1 MLFGNQ
7 FNKKMSKNINPAIG
21 RYKNKKKET
30 EGIKEKQA
38 FDLSG
43 VLRIFGIKNKED
55 GVNGPND
62 KSVGTITNG
71 NNILNF
77 LRHGL
82 QAITGH
88 ALLQSNSFEV
98 RSKGDVKILSN
109 GDHIVK
115 TINGNIINQNGE
127 MTDEQLQA
135 TKKIQAIYDKA
146 EKAKKNAIQSTKGDM
161 VPCDTCAQQQLV
173 NKKSGFVSRLMKLLR
188 TPGIPPYFGYAIDV
202 VEFVLNT
209 FVAPILDVIT
219 AQALSG
225 ESTCGNKGCKNGMI
239 ESPQKKLEAGNKAAE
254 KVLNSAVESGELAK
268 LEEASGSGG
277 SEVHTKNQNVTIN
290 IGKPVSSSESPYIKS
305 GTKNDTGNAKFK
317 KGKSLPQTL
326 WATGDGA
333 IPNVIYLNPLALD
346 GFLTVN
352 IASKLLLRT
361 GNCGM
366 ELLTSGH
373 NHIAGGSVTVVA
385 SEGELCLAS
394 QNLTTLKGKAVVI
407 DADDRSGSGGL
418 TLKSKDT
425 KVQGALNVVGNI
437 ACMGG
442 VTVDGDVAASH
453 FIGRSM
459 RMQTTQSGST
469 KSITNDAN
477 WLFTSQAMC
486 GADTVLQTIQQYIM
500 PDSLLDI
507 GNLYKLTSETF
518 NQIMNSTVVETTQT
532 GFYVGMCLNSAGPG
546 ISWGIMP
553 SGGIW
558 NWKHNH
564 NLTNQP
570 HTHDYSIYKGDMYD
584 TLEDWG
590 GARPSP
596 SSIPTPATESC
607 MGTKPGPKSL
617 GGACGGG
624 GGGFGFDDPN
634 SRASKA
640 RRNRNARFGIFGD
653 DAYGEYDFVNTTPV
667 SGSFGYDDD
676 GNITP
681 YDIVNFNLGF
691 DCPPDIFDNTPIT
704 DDGDKPKDC

>member
-1 MLFGNQ
+1 M
-7 FNKKMSKNINPAIG
+7 NKNGINPG
-21 RYKNKKKET
+21 LGKKKKSDGTIESH
-30 EGIKEKQA
+30 EKNA
-38 FDLSG
+38 FSLAG
-43 VLRIFGIKNKED
+43 VFNFFGIRNQQN
-55 GVNGPND
+55 GPNGPND

-71 NNILNF
+71 YNLIDFFKNGIRF
-77 LRHGL
+77 MTGGL
-82 QAITGH
+82 LFSSTSVEI
-88 ALLQSNSFEV
+88 
-98 RSKGDVKILSN
+98 RSEGGVKILSN

-268 LEEASGSGG
+268 LEEAAGSGG

-667 SGSFGYDDD
+667 SGNFGYDDD

-704 DDGDKPKDC
+704 DDEDKPKDC

>member
-1 MLFGNQ
+1 M
-7 FNKKMSKNINPAIG
+7 NKNGINPGLGI
-21 RYKNKKKET
+21 KKKSDGNAERH
-30 EGIKEKQA
+30 EKNA
-38 FDLSG
+38 FSLAG
-43 VLRIFGIKNKED
+43 VLGIIGTKNQQN
-55 GVNGPND
+55 GPNGPND

-71 NNILNF
+71 YNLIDFFKNGIRF
-77 LRHGL
+77 MTGGL
-82 QAITGH
+82 LFSSTSVEI
-88 ALLQSNSFEV
+88 
-98 RSKGDVKILSN
+98 RSEGGVKILSN
-109 GDHIVK
+109 GDYVVK
-115 TINGNIINQNGE
+115 TVNGDTIVQKGE
-127 MTDEQLQA
+127 MSDKQLEA
-135 TKKIQAIYDKA
+135 LKKIQAIYDKA
-146 EKAKKNAIQSTKGDM
+146 EKEKKNAIQSTKGDM

-173 NKKSGFVSRLMKLLR
+173 NKKSGFVTRLLKLLR
-188 TPGIPPYFGYAIDV
+188 RPGIPPYFGYAIDV
-202 VEFVLNT
+202 VAFILNT

-239 ESPQKKLEAGNKAAE
+239 ESQQKKLEAGNKAAE
-254 KVLNSAVESGELAK
+254 KVLNASVESGEMDK
-268 LEEASGSGG
+268 LEEAAGVKENLVQHVNGDI
-277 SEVHTKNQNVTIN
+277 TIN
-290 IGKPVSSSESPYIKS
+290 VGGPVNSSESPYIKS
-305 GTKNDTGNAKFK
+305 GTKNDTGNAGFK

-326 WATGDGA
+326 WATGEKA
-333 IPNVIYLNPLALD
+333 IQNVINLNPMAQK
-346 GFLTVN
+346 GFVTVN
-352 IASKLLLRT
+352 IASKLLLKT
-361 GNCGM
+361 GNAGL
-366 ELLTSGH
+366 EFLTSGH
-373 NHIAGGSVTVVA
+373 THIAGGSITLVA

-418 TLKSKDT
+418 VLKSKDT

-564 NLTNQP
+564 TITNQP

-617 GGACGGG
+617 AGACGGG

-667 SGSFGYDDD
+667 SGNFGYDDD

-691 DCPPDIFDNTPIT
+691 DCPSDIFDNTPIT
-704 DDGDKPKDC
+704 DDDGNGDGKPKDC

>member
-1 MLFGNQ
+1 
-7 FNKKMSKNINPAIG
+7 MSKINPGLGTNKSSDGKTIANTRKEG
-21 RYKNKKKET
+21 FLSSVFSFFSVKNHEN
-30 EGIKEKQA
+30 GP
-38 FDLSG
+38 
-43 VLRIFGIKNKED
+43 
-55 GVNGPND
+55 NGPND

-71 NNILNF
+71 YNIIDFFKNGIRVISGIF
-77 LRHGL
+77 FINSTSVELRSQG
-82 QAITGH
+82 G
-88 ALLQSNSFEV
+88 
-98 RSKGDVKILSN
+98 VKILSN
-109 GDHIVK
+109 GDYVVK
-115 TINGNIINQNGE
+115 TVNGDTIVQKGE
-127 MTDEQLQA
+127 MSDKQLEA
-135 TKKIQAIYDKA
+135 LKKIQAIYDKA
-146 EKAKKNAIQSTKGDM
+146 EKEKKNAIQSTKGDM

-173 NKKSGFVSRLMKLLR
+173 NKKSGFITRLMKLLR
-188 TPGIPPYFGYAIDV
+188 RPGILPYFGYAIDV
-202 VEFVLNT
+202 VEFILNT

-254 KVLNSAVESGELAK
+254 KVLNASVESGEMDK
-268 LEEASGSGG
+268 LEEAAGIK
-277 SEVHTKNQNVTIN
+277 ENLVHHVNGDITIN
-290 IGKPVSSSESPYIKS
+290 VGGPVNSSESPYIKS

-326 WATGDGA
+326 WATGEGT
-333 IPNVIYLNPLALD
+333 IPNVINLNPVVQK
-346 GFLTVN
+346 GFVNLN
-352 IASKLLLRT
+352 IASKLLLKT
-361 GNCGM
+361 GNAGL
-366 ELLTSGH
+366 EFLTSGH
-373 NHIAGGSVTVVA
+373 THIAGGSITLVA

-394 QNLTTLKGKAVVI
+394 QNLTVLKGKAVVI

-418 TLKSKDT
+418 VLKSKDT
-425 KVQGALNVVGNI
+425 KVKGALNIEGNLS
-437 ACMGG
+437 CMGG

-477 WLFTSQAMC
+477 WLLTSQAMC
-486 GADTVLQTIQQYIM
+486 NADTVLQSIQQYVM

-507 GNLYKLTSETF
+507 GNVYKLILETF
-518 NQIMNSTVVETTQT
+518 NQVINSTVVEPTQT
-532 GFYVGMCLNSAGPG
+532 GYYVGQCYNAAGMG
-546 ISWGIMP
+546 VSWGVMP
-553 SGGIW
+553 LGGIW

-564 NLTNQP
+564 NITNQP

-617 GGACGGG
+617 AGACGGG

-653 DAYGEYDFVNTTPV
+653 DAYGQYDFVNTTPV
-667 SGSFGYDDD
+667 SGNFGYDED

-691 DCPPDIFDNTPIT
+691 DCPSDIFDNTPIN
-704 DDGDKPKDC
+704 DDGKGDGKPKDC

>member
-1 MLFGNQ
+1 
-7 FNKKMSKNINPAIG
+7 MSKNINPAIG
-21 RYKNKKKET
+21 TAKNNDTTSVKGKEAIPV
-30 EGIKEKQA
+30 GP
-38 FDLSG
+38 
-43 VLRIFGIKNKED
+43 LRIYGIKNQEN

-71 NNILNF
+71 NNIMNWF
-77 LRHGL
+77 KNGL
-82 QAITGH
+82 QFVTGH
-88 ALLQSNSFEV
+88 VAFQSNSFEI
-98 RSKGDVKILSN
+98 RSKGDVKILTN

-115 TINGNIINQNGE
+115 TVNGDSIVQKGE
-127 MTDEQLQA
+127 MTDKQLEALKRMQS
-135 TKKIQAIYDKA
+135 KYDQV
-146 EKAKKNAIQSTKGDM
+146 EKAKKNAIKSTKGDM
-161 VPCDTCAQQQLV
+161 ITCETCAQQRLV
-173 NKKSGFVSRLMKLLR
+173 NKKSGFITRAMKLLR
-188 TPGIPPYFGYAIDV
+188 RVGIIPYFGYAVDV
-202 VEFVLNT
+202 LEFILNT
-209 FVAPILDVIT
+209 FVSPILDVIT

-239 ESPQKKLEAGNKAAE
+239 ESAQKKLEAGNKAAE
-254 KVLNSAVESGELAK
+254 KMMTEYSESGQMAK
-268 LEEASGSGG
+268 DEEEAGIKGNTAMADMG
-277 SEVHTKNQNVTIN
+277 DVTIN
-290 IGKPVSSSESPYIKS
+290 IGPPISSSESPYIKE
-305 GTKNDTGNAKFK
+305 GKKNDTGNAGFK

-326 WATGDGA
+326 WATGNGSID
-333 IPNVIYLNPLALD
+333 NVINLNPIGTK

-352 IASKLLLRT
+352 VAGKFLLKT
-361 GNCGM
+361 GNSGID
-366 ELLTSGH
+366 LLTSGH
-373 NHIAGGSVTVVA
+373 THIAGGSVTLVA

-394 QNLTTLKGKAVVI
+394 QNLTTLKGKAIVI
-407 DADDRSGSGGL
+407 DADDRSGSGGI

-486 GADTVLQTIQQYIM
+486 GADTALQIISQYIM

-564 NLTNQP
+564 NITNQP

-596 SSIPTPATESC
+596 SNIPTPATESC

-617 GGACGGG
+617 AGACGGG
-624 GGGFGFDDPN
+624 GGGFGFNDPN

-667 SGSFGYDDD
+667 SGNFGYDED

-691 DCPPDIFDNTPIT
+691 DCPSDIFDNTQIT
-704 DDGDKPKDC
+704 DDDKPKDC

>member
-1 MLFGNQ
+1 M
-7 FNKKMSKNINPAIG
+7 NKNGINPGLGI
-21 RYKNKKKET
+21 KKKSDGKT
-30 EGIKEKQA
+30 KVRHEKA
-38 FDLSG
+38 GMRFG
-43 VLRIFGIKNKED
+43 PFGIFGTSVHED
-55 GVNGPND
+55 GPNGKND
-62 KSVGTITNG
+62 KSVSTLTNG
-71 NNILNF
+71 YNLIDFFKNGIRF
-77 LRHGL
+77 LTGGL
-82 QAITGH
+82 LFSSTSVEI
-88 ALLQSNSFEV
+88 
-98 RSKGDVKILSN
+98 RSEGGVKILSN

-146 EKAKKNAIQSTKGDM
+146 EKSKKNAILSTKGDM

-173 NKKSGFVSRLMKLLR
+173 NKKSGFITRLMKLLR
-188 TPGIPPYFGYAIDV
+188 RPGILPYFGYAIDV
-202 VEFVLNT
+202 VEFILNT

-254 KVLNSAVESGELAK
+254 KVLNEAVESGEIAK
-268 LEEASGSGG
+268 LEEAAGSGG
-277 SEVHTKNQNVTIN
+277 NEVHTKNKNVTIN
-290 IGKPVSSSESPYIKS
+290 IGTPVSSSESPYIKC

-326 WATGDGA
+326 WATGEGT
-333 IPNVIYLNPLALD
+333 IPNVINISPMAQD
-346 GFLTVN
+346 GFLTIN
-352 IASKLLLRT
+352 IASKLLLKT
-361 GNCGM
+361 GNCGI
-366 ELLTSGH
+366 ELLSSGH
-373 NHIAGGSVTVVA
+373 THIAGGSVTVVA

-418 TLKSKDT
+418 VLKSKDT

-477 WLFTSQAMC
+477 WLLTSQAMC

-532 GFYVGMCLNSAGPG
+532 GFYVGMCLNAAGPG

-564 NLTNQP
+564 TITNQP

-617 GGACGGG
+617 AGACGGG

-667 SGSFGYDDD
+667 SGNFGYDDD

-691 DCPPDIFDNTPIT
+691 DCPSDIFDNTPIT
-704 DDGDKPKDC
+704 DDDGNGDGKPKDC